1 MGPPDRIVSFAL
13 DFEGEGMESTTAS
26 TQGKR
31 RRRTLVTAILVLAT
45 ILGILAVFG
54 IWANRQ
60 ALETDNWV
68 ETSDKLL
75 EDEEISNALANYLV
89 DELFTN
95 VDVQAAVAA
104 KLPPELQPLAGPIT
118 GGLRQAAD
126 TGAKEAFDRPR
137 VEQLWEEAN
146 RRAHER
152 FIQVVDGDAPDEDVT
167 ISLDTIAQQ
176 LGEQLGLDIADK
188 LPPDTATLVVL
199 PASDLSTAQDAVKVF
214 KDLVLILTVLALAL
228 FALAV
233 YLADGW
239 RRQALRNVGFAFI
252 FIGIFIL
259 VARSIGGSLVTDSL
273 ASSDSVQPAVN
284 QTWTIGTSM
293 LSEGAG
299 AMILY
304 GIVIVL
310 GAWLAGPGGLAT
322 SARRAIAPLLHERTT
337 AYASLLVLL
346 LLLFWWA
353 PTEGFRRLP
362 ISILII
368 ALLVL
373 GMEML
378 RKQALKDFP
387 DETWDKASERW
398 RNRTGL
404 GT

>member
-1 MGPPDRIVSFAL
+1 
-13 DFEGEGMESTTAS
+13 MESTMATS
-26 TQGKR
+26 EGKR
-31 RRRTLVTAILVLAT
+31 RRRTLVTAIIVLAT
-45 ILGILAVFG
+45 IIGIFAVFAV
-54 IWANRQ
+54 WAKRQ

-89 DELFTN
+89 DELYAN
-95 VDVQAAVAA
+95 VDVEAEVAKA
-104 KLPPELQPLAGPIT
+104 LPPEFKAFAGPVS
-118 GGLRQAAD
+118 GALRQAAD
-126 TGAKEAFDRPR
+126 RGAKEAFDRPR

-146 RRAHER
+146 RRAHDR
-152 FIQVVDGDAPDEDVT
+152 FVAVVDGDAPDEPVT
-167 ISLDTIAQQ
+167 ISLGTIVQQ
-176 LGEQLGLDIADK
+176 LGEQLGLDVADK
-188 LPPDTATLVVL
+188 IPPDTAELVVI
-199 PASDLSTAQDAVKVF
+199 PTDDLSTVQDGVKLF
-214 KDLVLILTVLALAL
+214 KDLVIILTVLTLGL

-252 FIGIFIL
+252 VIGIVVL
-259 VARSIGGSLVTDSL
+259 VARSIGGTLVTDSL
-273 ASSDSVQPAVN
+273 ASSDSVEPAVN
-284 QTWTIGTSM
+284 NAWTIGTSL

-322 SARRAIAPLLHERTT
+322 SARRAITPLLHDRTT
-337 AYASLLVLL
+337 AYASLFVLL

-362 ISILII
+362 VSILII
-368 ALLVL
+368 ALFVL

-378 RKQALKDFP
+378 RKQAIKDFP
-387 DETWDKASERW
+387 GETWDKASERW
-398 RNRTGL
+398 RQRTGSL
-404 GT
+404 LDRGGDRS

>member
-1 MGPPDRIVSFAL
+1 
-13 DFEGEGMESTTAS
+13 MESKTA
-26 TQGKR
+26 TMQGKR
-31 RRRTLVTAILVLAT
+31 RRRTLVTAITVLAT
-45 ILGILAVFG
+45 VIGILAVFA

-89 DELFTN
+89 DELYAN
-95 VDVQAAVAA
+95 VDVDAEVAA
-104 KLPPELQPLAGPIT
+104 ALPPELKPLAGPIS

-126 TGAKEAFDRPR
+126 RGAKEAFDRPR

-146 RRAHER
+146 RRAHDR
-152 FIQVVDGDAPDEDVT
+152 FLQVVEGDAPDEDVT
-167 ISLDTIAQQ
+167 ISLATIVQQ
-176 LGEQLGLDIADK
+176 LGDQLGLDIADK
-188 LPPDTATLVVL
+188 LPPDTAELVVL
-199 PASDLSTAQDAVKVF
+199 PASDLSAAQDAVKLF
-214 KDLVLILTVLALAL
+214 KEIVLILAVLALLL

-252 FIGIFIL
+252 FIGLFIL
-259 VARSIGGSLVTDSL
+259 VARSIGGGFVTSSL
-273 ASSDSVQPAVN
+273 ASSESVEPAVN
-284 QTWTIGTSM
+284 NAWTIGTSM

-304 GIVIVL
+304 GIAIVL

-322 SARRAIAPLLHERTT
+322 SARRAITPLLHDRTT
-337 AYASLLVLL
+337 AYASLLVVL
-346 LLLFWWA
+346 LLLFWWS
-353 PTEGFRRLP
+353 PTEGFRRMPNSLV
-362 ISILII
+362 II
-368 ALLVL
+368 ALLVV

-387 DETWDKASERW
+387 GETWEKAAERW
-398 RNRTGL
+398 RDRTSSLLDRGKS
-404 GT
+404 